1 MRYHTDD
8 SNFYDSEGSLYP
20 EPTETLEELEAKLSE
35 AVATWKALP
44 KEKPASEYTDDDDL
58 FFDIGTARFNLCNLI
73 ERLEE
78 LIDLKLLHQEK
89 KTACNN
95 NVSIGTQ
102 CRKIW
107 IEPPTFLENQQ
118 GYKLTNCNIMAKKE
132 ASRSIV
138 LNVMY
143 NGKYLNENM
152 GHEVINLFKDDNDRH
167 FLYLSP
173 YGNFSSANKRKVEKM
188 LMVIPVPKKNMFEVV
203 ALATGLT
210 EVFKPV
216 KNYNPMLD
224 RNKETEANR
233 IAYEKVRRSQLEYIE
248 KNEVTYGTIPLD
260 QLFGD
265 DKQQAVY
272 ITYQAEQVL
281 KPKKRIF
288 ISFQEGRDT
297 ETDESLYLSLGTYKQ
312 TKMAQKQYIT
322 LQSDTDN
329 KLDWYLL
336 NDRVLENAEW
346 WEEYPS
352 DVFKLMSKYKYKEE
366 SLFDICGIADSELAF
381 SNALAHYIKKYT
393 YLFKDVFGLTSETV
407 SVEREHEYIDIL
419 IKDGDK
425 RIIVENK
432 IHSAINR
439 KKSDKAGES
448 QLNRYWEQLTE
459 KEGVAESNVTAF
471 ILCPEYTVEQMKVD
485 KGQYKHHEKYTIISY
500 KTLWNSLKD
509 ADETHGDAQFGIF
522 VDALKRHTYC
532 SVPESKYEEMKS
544 LFFRRIIDRMVAGM
558 NL

>member
-1 MRYHTDD
+1 
-8 SNFYDSEGSLYP
+8 
-20 EPTETLEELEAKLSE
+20 
-35 AVATWKALP
+35 
-44 KEKPASEYTDDDDL
+44 
-58 FFDIGTARFNLCNLI
+58 
-73 ERLEE
+73 
-78 LIDLKLLHQEK
+78 
-89 KTACNN
+89 
-95 NVSIGTQ
+95 
-102 CRKIW
+102 
-107 IEPPTFLENQQ
+107 
-118 GYKLTNCNIMAKKE
+118 MAKKE
-132 ASRSIV
+132 AARSIV

-152 GHEVINLFKDDNDRH
+152 GHEVINLFKDDNDH
-167 FLYLSP
+167 NYLYLNP
-173 YGNFSSANKRKVEKM
+173 YGNFSSENRKVEKM
-188 LMVIPVPKKNMFEVV
+188 LMVIPVPRKNMFEVV

-233 IAYEKVRRSQLEYIE
+233 IAYEEVRRTQLEYIRGN
-248 KNEVTYGTIPLD
+248 KITYGGVPLD

-265 DKQQAVY
+265 DQQQAVY

-288 ISFQEGRDT
+288 ISFQDGQNS
-297 ETDESLYLSLGTYKQ
+297 ETDESVYLSLSTYKQ
-312 TKMAQKQYIT
+312 AKMPQKQYIT
-322 LQSDTDN
+322 LQSDTN
-329 KLDWYLL
+329 NQLDWYLL

-352 DVFKLMSKYKYKEE
+352 DVFKLMSEYKYKED
-366 SLFDICGIADSELAF
+366 SFFDICGIADSELAF

-393 YLFKDVFGLTSETV
+393 YLFKDVFGITSETV

-459 KEGVAESNVTAF
+459 KEGIAESDVTAF
-471 ILCPEYTVEQMKVD
+471 ILCPEYVVEQMKEDV
-485 KGQYKHHEKYTIISY
+485 KRYKNHEKYTIISY
-500 KTLWNSLKD
+500 KTLWNELKD
-509 ADETHGDAQFGIF
+509 AGETEGDAQFGIF
-522 VDALKRHTYC
+522 VDALKRHTYR
-532 SVPESKYEEMKS
+532 SVPESKYKEMKS
-544 LFFRRIIDRMVAGM
+544 LFFKRIIDVTVAGM

>member
-1 MRYHTDD
+1 
-8 SNFYDSEGSLYP
+8 
-20 EPTETLEELEAKLSE
+20 
-35 AVATWKALP
+35 
-44 KEKPASEYTDDDDL
+44 
-58 FFDIGTARFNLCNLI
+58 
-73 ERLEE
+73 
-78 LIDLKLLHQEK
+78 
-89 KTACNN
+89 
-95 NVSIGTQ
+95 
-102 CRKIW
+102 
-107 IEPPTFLENQQ
+107 
-118 GYKLTNCNIMAKKE
+118 MAKKE
-132 ASRSIV
+132 AARSIV

-152 GHEVINLFKDDNDRH
+152 GHEVINLFKDDKDRN
-167 FLYLSP
+167 FLYLNP

-188 LMVIPVPKKNMFEVV
+188 LMVIPVPRKNMFEVV

-233 IAYEKVRRSQLEYIE
+233 IAYEEVRRTQLEYIRGN
-248 KNEVTYGTIPLD
+248 KITYGGVPLD
-260 QLFGD
+260 QLFGED
-265 DKQQAVY
+265 QQQAVY
-272 ITYQAEQVL
+272 ITYQAETVL

-288 ISFQEGRDT
+288 ISFQDGQDT
-297 ETDESLYLSLGTYKQ
+297 ETDESLYLSLETYKQ

-329 KLDWYLL
+329 KLDWSLL
-336 NDRVLENAEW
+336 NDGVLENAER

-352 DVFKLMSKYKYKEE
+352 DVFNLMAKYKYKEE
-366 SLFDICGIADSELAF
+366 SLFDICGISDSELAF
-381 SNALAHYIKKYT
+381 SNALAHYVKKYT
-393 YLFKDVFGLTSETV
+393 YLFKGIFGINSDTV
-407 SVEREHEYIDIL
+407 SVEREYEHIDIL
-419 IKDGDK
+419 IKDGNK

-459 KEGVAESNVTAF
+459 KEGIAESDVTAF
-471 ILCPEYTVEQMKVD
+471 ILCPEYVVEQMEEDVKR
-485 KGQYKHHEKYTIISY
+485 YKNHEKYTIISY
-500 KTLWNSLKD
+500 KTLWNELKD
-509 ADETHGDAQFGIF
+509 AGETEGDAQFGIF
-522 VDALKRHTYC
+522 VDALKKHTYR

-544 LFFRRIIDRMVAGM
+544 LFFKRIIDVTVAGM

>member
-1 MRYHTDD
+1 
-8 SNFYDSEGSLYP
+8 
-20 EPTETLEELEAKLSE
+20 
-35 AVATWKALP
+35 
-44 KEKPASEYTDDDDL
+44 
-58 FFDIGTARFNLCNLI
+58 
-73 ERLEE
+73 
-78 LIDLKLLHQEK
+78 
-89 KTACNN
+89 
-95 NVSIGTQ
+95 
-102 CRKIW
+102 
-107 IEPPTFLENQQ
+107 
-118 GYKLTNCNIMAKKE
+118 MAKKE
-132 ASRSIV
+132 AARSIV

-143 NGKYLNENM
+143 NGNYLNENM
-152 GHEVINLFKDDNDRH
+152 GHEVINLFKDDKDRN
-167 FLYLSP
+167 FLYLNP

-233 IAYEKVRRSQLEYIE
+233 IAYEEVRNSQLKYI
-248 KNEVTYGTIPLD
+248 KDNEVTYGTIPLD

-297 ETDESLYLSLGTYKQ
+297 ETDESVYLSLSTYKQ
-312 TKMAQKQYIT
+312 AKMPQKQYIT

-352 DVFKLMSKYKYKEE
+352 DVFKIMSEYKYKED

-393 YLFKDVFGLTSETV
+393 DLFKDVFGITSETV

-439 KKSDKAGES
+439 KKSDKDGES

-459 KEGVAESNVTAF
+459 KEGVAESDVKAF
-471 ILCPEYTVEQMKVD
+471 ILCPEYAVEQMKVD
-485 KGQYKHHEKYTIISY
+485 KGQYKHNGKYTVISY
-500 KTLWNSLKD
+500 KALWNVLKD
-509 ADETHGDAQFGIF
+509 VDETNGDAQFGIF
-522 VDALKRHTYC
+522 VDALKRHTYR
-532 SVPESKYEEMKS
+532 SVPELKYEEMKS
-544 LFFRRIIDRMVAGM
+544 LFFKRIIDNMVAGM

>member
-1 MRYHTDD
+1 
-8 SNFYDSEGSLYP
+8 
-20 EPTETLEELEAKLSE
+20 
-35 AVATWKALP
+35 
-44 KEKPASEYTDDDDL
+44 
-58 FFDIGTARFNLCNLI
+58 
-73 ERLEE
+73 
-78 LIDLKLLHQEK
+78 
-89 KTACNN
+89 
-95 NVSIGTQ
+95 
-102 CRKIW
+102 
-107 IEPPTFLENQQ
+107 
-118 GYKLTNCNIMAKKE
+118 MAKKN
-132 ASRSIV
+132 AARSIV

-152 GHEVINLFKDDNDRH
+152 GHEVINLFKDDKDRN
-167 FLYLSP
+167 FLYLNP
-173 YGNFSSANKRKVEKM
+173 YGNFSSTNKRKVEKM

-233 IAYEKVRRSQLEYIE
+233 IAYEEVRNSQLKYIRD
-248 KNEVTYGTIPLD
+248 NEVTYGTIPLY

-265 DKQQAVY
+265 DQQQAVY

-288 ISFQEGRDT
+288 ISFQDGQDS
-297 ETDESLYLSLGTYKQ
+297 ETDESVYLSLSTYKQ
-312 TKMAQKQYIT
+312 AKMPQKQYIT

-352 DVFKLMSKYKYKEE
+352 VTIKSAILGYKPKED

-381 SNALAHYIKKYT
+381 SNALAHYIRKYT
-393 YLFKDVFGLTSETV
+393 YLFKDVFGITSETV

-439 KKSDKAGES
+439 KKSDKANES

-459 KEGVAESNVTAF
+459 KEGIAESDVKAF
-471 ILCPEYTVEQMKVD
+471 ILCPEYIVEQMKVD

-500 KTLWNSLKD
+500 KTLWNALKD
-509 ADETHGDAQFGIF
+509 AGETNGDAQFGIF
-522 VDALKRHTYC
+522 VDALKKHTYR

-544 LFFRRIIDRMVAGM
+544 IFFKRIIDLTVAGM
-558 NL
+558 NF

>member
-1 MRYHTDD
+1 
-8 SNFYDSEGSLYP
+8 
-20 EPTETLEELEAKLSE
+20 
-35 AVATWKALP
+35 
-44 KEKPASEYTDDDDL
+44 
-58 FFDIGTARFNLCNLI
+58 
-73 ERLEE
+73 
-78 LIDLKLLHQEK
+78 
-89 KTACNN
+89 
-95 NVSIGTQ
+95 
-102 CRKIW
+102 
-107 IEPPTFLENQQ
+107 
-118 GYKLTNCNIMAKKE
+118 MAKKE
-132 ASRSIV
+132 AARSIV

-152 GHEVINLFKDDNDRH
+152 GHEVINLFKDDNDH
-167 FLYLSP
+167 NYLYLNP
-173 YGNFSSANKRKVEKM
+173 YGNFSSENRKVEKM
-188 LMVIPVPKKNMFEVV
+188 LMVIPVPRKNMFEVV

-233 IAYEKVRRSQLEYIE
+233 IAYEEVRNSQLKYI
-248 KNEVTYGTIPLD
+248 KDNEVTYGGVPLD

-265 DKQQAVY
+265 DQQQAVY

-288 ISFQEGRDT
+288 ISFQEGRET
-297 ETDESLYLSLGTYKQ
+297 ETDESVYLSLSTYKQ
-312 TKMAQKQYIT
+312 AKMPQKQYIT

-352 DVFKLMSKYKYKEE
+352 DVFKIMSEYKYKED

-393 YLFKDVFGLTSETV
+393 YLFKDVFGITSETV

-439 KKSDKAGES
+439 KKSDKDGES

-459 KEGVAESNVTAF
+459 KEGVAESDVKAF
-471 ILCPEYTVEQMKVD
+471 ILCPEYAVEQMKVD
-485 KGQYKHHEKYTIISY
+485 KGQYKHNGKYTVISY
-500 KTLWNSLKD
+500 KALWNVLKD
-509 ADETHGDAQFGIF
+509 VDETNGDAQFGIF
-522 VDALKRHTYC
+522 VDALKRHTYR
-532 SVPESKYEEMKS
+532 SVPELKYEEMKS
-544 LFFRRIIDRMVAGM
+544 LFFKRIIDNMVAGM

>member
-1 MRYHTDD
+1 MD
-8 SNFYDSEGSLYP
+8 
-20 EPTETLEELEAKLSE
+20 
-35 AVATWKALP
+35 
-44 KEKPASEYTDDDDL
+44 
-58 FFDIGTARFNLCNLI
+58 
-73 ERLEE
+73 
-78 LIDLKLLHQEK
+78 
-89 KTACNN
+89 
-95 NVSIGTQ
+95 
-102 CRKIW
+102 
-107 IEPPTFLENQQ
+107 
-118 GYKLTNCNIMAKKE
+118 KKE
-132 ASRSIV
+132 AARSIV

-152 GHEVINLFKDDNDRH
+152 GHEVINLFKDDKDRN
-167 FLYLSP
+167 FLYLNP

-224 RNKETEANR
+224 RNEETEANR
-233 IAYEKVRRSQLEYIE
+233 IAYEEVRNSQLKYI
-248 KNEVTYGTIPLD
+248 KDNEVTYGTIPLD

-265 DKQQAVY
+265 DQQQAVY

-288 ISFQEGRDT
+288 ISFQDGRDT
-297 ETDESLYLSLGTYKQ
+297 ETDESLYLSLETYKQ

-336 NDRVLENAEW
+336 NDRVLENAER

-352 DVFKLMSKYKYKEE
+352 DVFKLMAEYKYKEE
-366 SLFDICGIADSELAF
+366 SFFDICGIADSELAF

-393 YLFKDVFGLTSETV
+393 YLFKDVFGITSETV
-407 SVEREHEYIDIL
+407 FVEREHEYIDIL

-439 KKSDKAGES
+439 KKSDKANES

-459 KEGVAESNVTAF
+459 KEGIAESDVTAF
-471 ILCPEYTVEQMKVD
+471 ILCPEYVVEQMKEDV
-485 KGQYKHHEKYTIISY
+485 KRYKNHEKYTIISY
-500 KTLWNSLKD
+500 KTLWNELKD
-509 ADETHGDAQFGIF
+509 AGETEGDVQFGIF
-522 VDALKRHTYC
+522 ISALQKHCYA
-532 SVPESKYEEMKS
+532 SIPKAKYEEMKNK
-544 LFFRRIIDRMVAGM
+544 FINRITEKINFA
-558 NL
+558 N

>member
-1 MRYHTDD
+1 
-8 SNFYDSEGSLYP
+8 
-20 EPTETLEELEAKLSE
+20 
-35 AVATWKALP
+35 
-44 KEKPASEYTDDDDL
+44 
-58 FFDIGTARFNLCNLI
+58 
-73 ERLEE
+73 
-78 LIDLKLLHQEK
+78 
-89 KTACNN
+89 
-95 NVSIGTQ
+95 
-102 CRKIW
+102 
-107 IEPPTFLENQQ
+107 
-118 GYKLTNCNIMAKKE
+118 MAKKE
-132 ASRSIV
+132 AARSIV

-143 NGKYLNENM
+143 NGNYLNENM
-152 GHEVINLFKDDNDRH
+152 GHEVINLFKDDKDRN
-167 FLYLSP
+167 FLYLNP

-233 IAYEKVRRSQLEYIE
+233 IAYEEVRNSQLKYI
-248 KNEVTYGTIPLD
+248 KDNEVTYGGVPLD

-297 ETDESLYLSLGTYKQ
+297 ETDESVYLSLSTYKQ
-312 TKMAQKQYIT
+312 AKMPQKQYIT

-352 DVFKLMSKYKYKEE
+352 DVFKIMSEYKYKED

-393 YLFKDVFGLTSETV
+393 YLFKDVFGITSETV

-439 KKSDKAGES
+439 KKSDKDGES

-459 KEGVAESNVTAF
+459 KEGVAESDVKAF
-471 ILCPEYTVEQMKVD
+471 ILCPEYAVEQMKVD
-485 KGQYKHHEKYTIISY
+485 KGQYKHNGKYTVISY
-500 KTLWNSLKD
+500 KALWNVLKD
-509 ADETHGDAQFGIF
+509 VDETNGDAQFGIF
-522 VDALKRHTYC
+522 VDALKRHTYR
-532 SVPESKYEEMKS
+532 SVPELKYEEMKS
-544 LFFRRIIDRMVAGM
+544 LFFKRIIDNMVAGM

>member
-1 MRYHTDD
+1 
-8 SNFYDSEGSLYP
+8 
-20 EPTETLEELEAKLSE
+20 
-35 AVATWKALP
+35 
-44 KEKPASEYTDDDDL
+44 
-58 FFDIGTARFNLCNLI
+58 
-73 ERLEE
+73 
-78 LIDLKLLHQEK
+78 
-89 KTACNN
+89 
-95 NVSIGTQ
+95 
-102 CRKIW
+102 
-107 IEPPTFLENQQ
+107 
-118 GYKLTNCNIMAKKE
+118 MAKKE
-132 ASRSIV
+132 AARSIV

-152 GHEVINLFKDDNDRH
+152 GHEVINLFKDDNDH
-167 FLYLSP
+167 NYLYLNP
-173 YGNFSSANKRKVEKM
+173 YGNFSSENRKVEKM
-188 LMVIPVPKKNMFEVV
+188 LMVIPVLRKNMFEVV

-216 KNYNPMLD
+216 KNYNSMLD

-233 IAYEKVRRSQLEYIE
+233 IAYEEVRRTQLEYIRGN
-248 KNEVTYGTIPLD
+248 KITYGGVSLD

-265 DKQQAVY
+265 DQQQAVY

-288 ISFQEGRDT
+288 ISFQDGQDS
-297 ETDESLYLSLGTYKQ
+297 ETDESLYLSLETYKQ

-329 KLDWYLL
+329 KLDWSLL
-336 NDRVLENAEW
+336 NDGVLKNAER

-352 DVFKLMSKYKYKEE
+352 DVFNLMAKYKYKEE

-381 SNALAHYIKKYT
+381 SNALAHYIKKYAN
-393 YLFKDVFGLTSETV
+393 LFKGVFGLTSDTV

-419 IKDGDK
+419 IKDVDK

-459 KEGVAESNVTAF
+459 KEGIAESDVTAF
-471 ILCPEYTVEQMKVD
+471 ILCPEYVVEQMKEDV
-485 KGQYKHHEKYTIISY
+485 KRYKNHEKYTIISY
-500 KTLWNSLKD
+500 KTLWNELKD
-509 ADETHGDAQFGIF
+509 AGETEGDAQFGIF
-522 VDALKRHTYC
+522 VDALKKHTYH

-544 LFFRRIIDRMVAGM
+544 LFFKRIIDVTVAGM

>member
-1 MRYHTDD
+1 
-8 SNFYDSEGSLYP
+8 
-20 EPTETLEELEAKLSE
+20 
-35 AVATWKALP
+35 
-44 KEKPASEYTDDDDL
+44 
-58 FFDIGTARFNLCNLI
+58 
-73 ERLEE
+73 
-78 LIDLKLLHQEK
+78 
-89 KTACNN
+89 
-95 NVSIGTQ
+95 
-102 CRKIW
+102 
-107 IEPPTFLENQQ
+107 
-118 GYKLTNCNIMAKKE
+118 MAKKE
-132 ASRSIV
+132 AARSIV

-143 NGKYLNENM
+143 NGNYLNENM
-152 GHEVINLFKDDNDRH
+152 GHEVINLFKDDKDRN
-167 FLYLSP
+167 FLYLNP

-233 IAYEKVRRSQLEYIE
+233 IAYEEVRRTQLEYIRGN
-248 KNEVTYGTIPLD
+248 KITYGGVPLD

-265 DKQQAVY
+265 DQQQAVY

-288 ISFQEGRDT
+288 ISFQDGRDT
-297 ETDESLYLSLGTYKQ
+297 ETDESVYLSLSTYKKA
-312 TKMAQKQYIT
+312 KMPQKQYIT

-352 DVFKLMSKYKYKEE
+352 DVFKIMSEYKYKED

-393 YLFKDVFGLTSETV
+393 YLFKDVFGITSETV

-439 KKSDKAGES
+439 KKSDKDGES

-459 KEGVAESNVTAF
+459 KEGVAESDVKAF
-471 ILCPEYTVEQMKVD
+471 IFCPEYAVEQMKVD
-485 KGQYKHHEKYTIISY
+485 KGQYKHNGKYTVISY
-500 KTLWNSLKD
+500 K
-509 ADETHGDAQFGIF
+509 
-522 VDALKRHTYC
+522 AL
-532 SVPESKYEEMKS
+532 
-544 LFFRRIIDRMVAGM
+544 
-558 NL
+558 

>member
-1 MRYHTDD
+1 
-8 SNFYDSEGSLYP
+8 
-20 EPTETLEELEAKLSE
+20 
-35 AVATWKALP
+35 
-44 KEKPASEYTDDDDL
+44 
-58 FFDIGTARFNLCNLI
+58 
-73 ERLEE
+73 
-78 LIDLKLLHQEK
+78 
-89 KTACNN
+89 
-95 NVSIGTQ
+95 
-102 CRKIW
+102 
-107 IEPPTFLENQQ
+107 
-118 GYKLTNCNIMAKKE
+118 MAKKE
-132 ASRSIV
+132 AARSIV

-152 GHEVINLFKDDNDRH
+152 GHEVINLFKDDKDRN
-167 FLYLSP
+167 FLYLNP
-173 YGNFSSANKRKVEKM
+173 YGNFSSVKKGKVEKM

-224 RNKETEANR
+224 RNEETEANR
-233 IAYEKVRRSQLEYIE
+233 IAYEEVRNSQLKYI
-248 KNEVTYGTIPLD
+248 KDNEVTYGTIPLD

-297 ETDESLYLSLGTYKQ
+297 ETDESVYLSLWTYKQ

-336 NDRVLENAEW
+336 NDRVLGNAEW

-352 DVFKLMSKYKYKEE
+352 DVFKLMSKYKYKED
-366 SLFDICGIADSELAF
+366 SLFNICGIADSELAF

-393 YLFKDVFGLTSETV
+393 YLFKDVFGITSETV

-439 KKSDKAGES
+439 QKSDNVGES

-459 KEGVAESNVTAF
+459 KEGVAESDVKAF
-471 ILCPEYTVEQMKVD
+471 ILCPEYAVEQMKVD
-485 KGQYKHHEKYTIISY
+485 KGQYKHNGKYTVISY
-500 KTLWNSLKD
+500 KALWNVLKD
-509 ADETHGDAQFGIF
+509 VDETNGDAQFGIF
-522 VDALKRHTYC
+522 VDALKRHTYR
-532 SVPESKYEEMKS
+532 SVPELKYEEMKS
-544 LFFRRIIDRMVAGM
+544 LFFKRIIDNMVAGM

>member
-1 MRYHTDD
+1 
-8 SNFYDSEGSLYP
+8 
-20 EPTETLEELEAKLSE
+20 
-35 AVATWKALP
+35 
-44 KEKPASEYTDDDDL
+44 
-58 FFDIGTARFNLCNLI
+58 
-73 ERLEE
+73 
-78 LIDLKLLHQEK
+78 
-89 KTACNN
+89 
-95 NVSIGTQ
+95 
-102 CRKIW
+102 
-107 IEPPTFLENQQ
+107 
-118 GYKLTNCNIMAKKE
+118 MAKKE
-132 ASRSIV
+132 AARSIV

-143 NGKYLNENM
+143 NGNYLNENM
-152 GHEVINLFKDDNDRH
+152 GHEVINLFKDDKGRN
-167 FLYLSP
+167 FLYLNP

-233 IAYEKVRRSQLEYIE
+233 IAYEEVRNSQLKYI
-248 KNEVTYGTIPLD
+248 KDNEVTYGTIPLD

-297 ETDESLYLSLGTYKQ
+297 ETDESVYLSLSTYKQ
-312 TKMAQKQYIT
+312 AKMPQKQYIT

-352 DVFKLMSKYKYKEE
+352 DVFKIMSEYKYKED

-393 YLFKDVFGLTSETV
+393 YLFKDVFGITSETV

-439 KKSDKAGES
+439 KKSDKDGES

-459 KEGVAESNVTAF
+459 KEGVAESDVKAF
-471 ILCPEYTVEQMKVD
+471 ILCPEYAVEQMKVD
-485 KGQYKHHEKYTIISY
+485 KGQYKHNGKYTVISY
-500 KTLWNSLKD
+500 KALWNVLKD
-509 ADETHGDAQFGIF
+509 VDETNGDAQFGLF
-522 VDALKRHTYC
+522 VDALKRHTYR
-532 SVPESKYEEMKS
+532 SVPELKYEEMKS
-544 LFFRRIIDRMVAGM
+544 LFFKRIIDNMVAGM

>member
-1 MRYHTDD
+1 MD
-8 SNFYDSEGSLYP
+8 
-20 EPTETLEELEAKLSE
+20 
-35 AVATWKALP
+35 
-44 KEKPASEYTDDDDL
+44 
-58 FFDIGTARFNLCNLI
+58 
-73 ERLEE
+73 
-78 LIDLKLLHQEK
+78 
-89 KTACNN
+89 
-95 NVSIGTQ
+95 
-102 CRKIW
+102 
-107 IEPPTFLENQQ
+107 
-118 GYKLTNCNIMAKKE
+118 KKE
-132 ASRSIV
+132 AARSIV

-152 GHEVINLFKDDNDRH
+152 GHEVINLFKDDKDRN
-167 FLYLSP
+167 FLYLNP

-224 RNKETEANR
+224 RNEETEANR
-233 IAYEKVRRSQLEYIE
+233 IAYEEVRNSQLKYI
-248 KNEVTYGTIPLD
+248 KDNEVTYGTIPLD

-265 DKQQAVY
+265 DQQQAVY

-288 ISFQEGRDT
+288 ISFQDGRDT
-297 ETDESLYLSLGTYKQ
+297 ETDESLYLSLETYKQ

-336 NDRVLENAEW
+336 NDRVLENAER

-352 DVFKLMSKYKYKEE
+352 DVFKLMAEYKYKEE
-366 SLFDICGIADSELAF
+366 SFFDICGIADSELAF

-393 YLFKDVFGLTSETV
+393 YLFKDVFGITSETV
-407 SVEREHEYIDIL
+407 FVEREHEYIDIL

-439 KKSDKAGES
+439 KKSDKANES

-459 KEGVAESNVTAF
+459 KEGIAESDVTAF
-471 ILCPEYTVEQMKVD
+471 ILCPEYVVEQMKEDV
-485 KGQYKHHEKYTIISY
+485 KRYKNHEKYTIISY
-500 KTLWNSLKD
+500 KTLWNELKD
-509 ADETHGDAQFGIF
+509 AGETEGDVQFGIF
-522 VDALKRHTYC
+522 ISALQKHCYA
-532 SVPESKYEEMKS
+532 SIPKAKYEEMKNK
-544 LFFRRIIDRMVAGM
+544 FINRITEKR
-558 NL
+558 NFTN

>member
-1 MRYHTDD
+1 
-8 SNFYDSEGSLYP
+8 
-20 EPTETLEELEAKLSE
+20 
-35 AVATWKALP
+35 
-44 KEKPASEYTDDDDL
+44 
-58 FFDIGTARFNLCNLI
+58 
-73 ERLEE
+73 
-78 LIDLKLLHQEK
+78 
-89 KTACNN
+89 
-95 NVSIGTQ
+95 
-102 CRKIW
+102 
-107 IEPPTFLENQQ
+107 
-118 GYKLTNCNIMAKKE
+118 MAKKE
-132 ASRSIV
+132 AARSIV

-152 GHEVINLFKDDNDRH
+152 GHEVINLFKDDKDRN
-167 FLYLSP
+167 FLYLNP

-233 IAYEKVRRSQLEYIE
+233 IAYEEVRRTQLEYIRGN
-248 KNEVTYGTIPLD
+248 KITYGGVPLD

-265 DKQQAVY
+265 DQQQAVY

-288 ISFQEGRDT
+288 ISFQDGQDS
-297 ETDESLYLSLGTYKQ
+297 ETDESLYLSLETYKQ

-329 KLDWYLL
+329 KLDWSLL
-336 NDRVLENAEW
+336 NDGVLENAER

-352 DVFKLMSKYKYKEE
+352 DVFNLMAKYKYKEE

-381 SNALAHYIKKYT
+381 SNALAHYIKKYAN
-393 YLFKDVFGLTSETV
+393 LFKGVFSLTSDTV

-459 KEGVAESNVTAF
+459 KEGIAESDVTAF
-471 ILCPEYTVEQMKVD
+471 ILCPEYVVEQMKEDV
-485 KGQYKHHEKYTIISY
+485 KRYKNHEKYTIISY
-500 KTLWNSLKD
+500 MTLWNELKD
-509 ADETHGDAQFGIF
+509 AGETEGDAQFGIF
-522 VDALKRHTYC
+522 VDALKKHTYR

-544 LFFRRIIDRMVAGM
+544 LFFKRIIDVTVAGM

>member
-1 MRYHTDD
+1 
-8 SNFYDSEGSLYP
+8 
-20 EPTETLEELEAKLSE
+20 
-35 AVATWKALP
+35 
-44 KEKPASEYTDDDDL
+44 
-58 FFDIGTARFNLCNLI
+58 
-73 ERLEE
+73 
-78 LIDLKLLHQEK
+78 
-89 KTACNN
+89 
-95 NVSIGTQ
+95 
-102 CRKIW
+102 
-107 IEPPTFLENQQ
+107 
-118 GYKLTNCNIMAKKE
+118 MAKKE
-132 ASRSIV
+132 AARSIV

-143 NGKYLNENM
+143 NGNYLNENM
-152 GHEVINLFKDDNDRH
+152 GHEVINLFKDDKGRN
-167 FLYLSP
+167 FLYLNP

-233 IAYEKVRRSQLEYIE
+233 IAYEEVRNSQLKYI
-248 KNEVTYGTIPLD
+248 KDNEVTYGTIPLD

-297 ETDESLYLSLGTYKQ
+297 ETDESVYLSLSTYKQ
-312 TKMAQKQYIT
+312 AKMPQKQYIT

-336 NDRVLENAEW
+336 NNRVLENAEW

-352 DVFKLMSKYKYKEE
+352 DVFKIMSEYKYKED

-393 YLFKDVFGLTSETV
+393 YLFKDVFGITSETV

-439 KKSDKAGES
+439 KKSDKDGES

-459 KEGVAESNVTAF
+459 KEGVAESDVKAF
-471 ILCPEYTVEQMKVD
+471 ILCPEYAVEQMKVD
-485 KGQYKHHEKYTIISY
+485 KGQYKHNGKYTVISY
-500 KTLWNSLKD
+500 KALWNVLKD
-509 ADETHGDAQFGIF
+509 VDETNGDAQFGIF
-522 VDALKRHTYC
+522 VDALKRHTYR
-532 SVPESKYEEMKS
+532 SVPELKYEEMKS
-544 LFFRRIIDRMVAGM
+544 LFFKRIIDNMVAGM

>member
-1 MRYHTDD
+1 
-8 SNFYDSEGSLYP
+8 
-20 EPTETLEELEAKLSE
+20 
-35 AVATWKALP
+35 
-44 KEKPASEYTDDDDL
+44 
-58 FFDIGTARFNLCNLI
+58 
-73 ERLEE
+73 
-78 LIDLKLLHQEK
+78 
-89 KTACNN
+89 
-95 NVSIGTQ
+95 
-102 CRKIW
+102 
-107 IEPPTFLENQQ
+107 
-118 GYKLTNCNIMAKKE
+118 MAKKE
-132 ASRSIV
+132 AARSIV

-152 GHEVINLFKDDNDRH
+152 GHEVINLFKDDKDRN
-167 FLYLSP
+167 FLYLNP
-173 YGNFSSANKRKVEKM
+173 YGNFSSENRKVEKM
-188 LMVIPVPKKNMFEVV
+188 LMVIPVPRKNMFEVV

-233 IAYEKVRRSQLEYIE
+233 IAYEEVRRTQLEHIRGN
-248 KNEVTYGTIPLD
+248 KITYGGVPLD

-265 DKQQAVY
+265 DQQQAVY

-288 ISFQEGRDT
+288 ISFQDGRDT
-297 ETDESLYLSLGTYKQ
+297 ETDESLYLSLETYKQ

-329 KLDWYLL
+329 KLDWVLL
-336 NDRVLENAEW
+336 NDRVLENAER

-352 DVFKLMSKYKYKEE
+352 DVFNLMAKYKSKEE
-366 SLFDICGIADSELAF
+366 SLFNICGISDSELAF
-381 SNALAHYIKKYT
+381 SNALAHYVKKYT
-393 YLFKDVFGLTSETV
+393 YLFKGIFGINSDTV
-407 SVEREHEYIDIL
+407 SVEREYEHIDIL
-419 IKDGDK
+419 IKDGNK

-459 KEGVAESNVTAF
+459 KEGIAESDVTAF
-471 ILCPEYTVEQMKVD
+471 ILCPEYVVEQMEEDVKR
-485 KGQYKHHEKYTIISY
+485 YKNHEKYTIISY
-500 KTLWNSLKD
+500 KTLWNELKD
-509 ADETHGDAQFGIF
+509 AGETEGDAQFGIF
-522 VDALKRHTYC
+522 VDALKKHKYR
-532 SVPESKYEEMKS
+532 SVPESKYEDMKS
-544 LFFRRIIDRMVAGM
+544 LFFKRIIDVTVAGM

>member
-1 MRYHTDD
+1 MD
-8 SNFYDSEGSLYP
+8 
-20 EPTETLEELEAKLSE
+20 
-35 AVATWKALP
+35 
-44 KEKPASEYTDDDDL
+44 
-58 FFDIGTARFNLCNLI
+58 
-73 ERLEE
+73 
-78 LIDLKLLHQEK
+78 
-89 KTACNN
+89 
-95 NVSIGTQ
+95 
-102 CRKIW
+102 
-107 IEPPTFLENQQ
+107 
-118 GYKLTNCNIMAKKE
+118 KKE
-132 ASRSIV
+132 AARSIV

-152 GHEVINLFKDDNDRH
+152 GHEVINLFKDDKDRN
-167 FLYLSP
+167 FLYLNP

-224 RNKETEANR
+224 RNEETEANR
-233 IAYEKVRRSQLEYIE
+233 IAYEEVRNSQLKYI
-248 KNEVTYGTIPLD
+248 KDNEVTYGTIPLD

-265 DKQQAVY
+265 DQQQAVY

-288 ISFQEGRDT
+288 ISFQDGRDT
-297 ETDESLYLSLGTYKQ
+297 ETDESLYLSLETYKQ

-336 NDRVLENAEW
+336 NDRVLENAER

-352 DVFKLMSKYKYKEE
+352 DVFKLMAEYKYKEE
-366 SLFDICGIADSELAF
+366 SFFDICGIADSELAF

-393 YLFKDVFGLTSETV
+393 YLFKDVFGITSETV
-407 SVEREHEYIDIL
+407 FVEREHEYIDIL

-439 KKSDKAGES
+439 KKSDKANES

-459 KEGVAESNVTAF
+459 KEGIAESDVTAF
-471 ILCPEYTVEQMKVD
+471 ILCPEYVVEQMKEDV
-485 KGQYKHHEKYTIISY
+485 KRYKNHEKYTIISY
-500 KTLWNSLKD
+500 KTLWNELKD
-509 ADETHGDAQFGIF
+509 AGETEGDVQFGIF
-522 VDALKRHTYC
+522 ISALQKHCYA
-532 SVPESKYEEMKS
+532 SIPKAKYEEMKNK
-544 LFFRRIIDRMVAGM
+544 FINRITEKI
-558 NL
+558 NFTN

>member
-1 MRYHTDD
+1 
-8 SNFYDSEGSLYP
+8 
-20 EPTETLEELEAKLSE
+20 
-35 AVATWKALP
+35 
-44 KEKPASEYTDDDDL
+44 
-58 FFDIGTARFNLCNLI
+58 
-73 ERLEE
+73 
-78 LIDLKLLHQEK
+78 
-89 KTACNN
+89 
-95 NVSIGTQ
+95 
-102 CRKIW
+102 
-107 IEPPTFLENQQ
+107 
-118 GYKLTNCNIMAKKE
+118 MAKKE
-132 ASRSIV
+132 AARSIV

-152 GHEVINLFKDDNDRH
+152 GHEVINLFKDDNDH
-167 FLYLSP
+167 NYLYLNP
-173 YGNFSSANKRKVEKM
+173 YGNFSSENRKVEKM
-188 LMVIPVPKKNMFEVV
+188 LMVIPVPRKNMFEVV

-233 IAYEKVRRSQLEYIE
+233 IAYEEVRRTQLEYIRGN
-248 KNEVTYGTIPLD
+248 KITYGGVPLD

-265 DKQQAVY
+265 DQQQAVY

-288 ISFQEGRDT
+288 ISFQDGRDT
-297 ETDESLYLSLGTYKQ
+297 ETDESLYLSLETYKQ

-329 KLDWYLL
+329 KLDWSLL
-336 NDRVLENAEW
+336 NDRVLENAER

-352 DVFKLMSKYKYKEE
+352 DAFNLMAKYKYKEE

-381 SNALAHYIKKYT
+381 SNALAHYVKKYT
-393 YLFKDVFGLTSETV
+393 YLFKGIFGINSDTV
-407 SVEREHEYIDIL
+407 SVEREYEHIDIL
-419 IKDGDK
+419 IKDSNK

-459 KEGVAESNVTAF
+459 KEGIAESDVTAF
-471 ILCPEYTVEQMKVD
+471 ILCPEYVVEQMKEDV
-485 KGQYKHHEKYTIISY
+485 KRYKNHEKYTIISY
-500 KTLWNSLKD
+500 KTLWNELKD
-509 ADETHGDAQFGIF
+509 TGETEGDAQFGIF
-522 VDALKRHTYC
+522 VYALKKHKYN

-544 LFFRRIIDRMVAGM
+544 LFFKRIIDVTVAGM
-558 NL
+558 SL